1 MHLLRFGGAIYDR
14 GTTRLANLGRT
25 FTKFFGSPLFLI
37 LPLVLDEAKISFRL
51 ISSNS
56 LAGDGL
62 FYANV
67 YASFKTVL
75 QGRSLAHREAS
86 GFYRLKPLAFAVVAL
101 KNKLSSAVAKLKK
114 SPAKPVPAKKAPA
127 KKAPAKKAPAKKLP
141 AKKAPAKKAPAKKA
155 PVKKA
160 PAKKESVKK
169 APVRPTLAKPTLAKP
184 TLAKPPVK
192 KAPAKKPEAEII
204 KGAHKT
210 ALTSSTAKGG
220 ATTISVYK
228 PEVEASD
235 VVVVEEKRLV
245 LPPPIRKPKPGKKAP
260 SLKPIK
266 AAPAPFVIE
275 GEENWTA
282 TELKAIRAELAK
294 DLIRL
299 KKELAEIE
307 SEMDDLIE
315 ASGVGAGDD
324 QADAGAKTFEREHE
338 ISLVYNARDM
348 VLQTERALE
357 RIDTKTYG
365 RCEDCGNA
373 IGKARLQV
381 FPRATLCMLCKQKE
395 ERR

>member
-1 MHLLRFGGAIYDR
+1 MS
-14 GTTRLANLGRT
+14 
-25 FTKFFGSPLFLI
+25 KS
-37 LPLVLDEAKISFRL
+37 
-51 ISSNS
+51 
-56 LAGDGL
+56 
-62 FYANV
+62 
-67 YASFKTVL
+67 
-75 QGRSLAHREAS
+75 
-86 GFYRLKPLAFAVVAL
+86 
-101 KNKLSSAVAKLKK
+101 VAKKA
-114 SPAKPVPAKKAPA
+114 PAKKAAAKAPA
-127 KKAPAKKAPAKKLP
+127 KKAPAKI
-141 AKKAPAKKAPAKKA
+141 APAKKAPAKKSPEKKIPAKKSVAKA
-155 PVKKA
+155 PVKKSA
-160 PAKKESVKK
+160 PVKPAASKPEKK
-169 APVRPTLAKPTLAKP
+169 APVRPTLAKKP
-184 TLAKPPVK
+184 MP
-192 KAPAKKPEAEII
+192 KKPAAEII

-235 VVVVEEKRLV
+235 IVVVEEKRLV

-266 AAPAPFVIE
+266 AAPAPFVSE
-275 GEENWTA
+275 GEESWSA
-282 TELKAIRAELAK
+282 TELKSIRAELAK
-294 DLIRL
+294 DLVRL
-299 KKELAEIE
+299 KKELEAIE

-348 VLQTERALE
+348 VLQTERALD

-381 FPRATLCMLCKQKE
+381 FPRATLCMICKQKE

>member
-1 MHLLRFGGAIYDR
+1 
-14 GTTRLANLGRT
+14 
-25 FTKFFGSPLFLI
+25 
-37 LPLVLDEAKISFRL
+37 
-51 ISSNS
+51 
-56 LAGDGL
+56 
-62 FYANV
+62 
-67 YASFKTVL
+67 
-75 QGRSLAHREAS
+75 
-86 GFYRLKPLAFAVVAL
+86 VAL
-101 KNKLSSAVAKLKK
+101 KKKLSSAVAKFKKKPATKVTAKKTPAKKATPKKSSAKK
-114 SPAKPVPAKKAPA
+114 SPAKKVVAKKAPV
-127 KKAPAKKAPAKKLP
+127 
-141 AKKAPAKKAPAKKA
+141 KKAPAKKA

-160 PAKKESVKK
+160 PVK
-169 APVRPTLAKPTLAKP
+169 PVLA
-184 TLAKPPVK
+184 K
-192 KAPAKKPEAEII
+192 KAPAKKPTEII

-235 VVVVEEKRLV
+235 IVVVEEKRLV
-245 LPPPIRKPKPGKKAP
+245 LPPPVRKPKPGKKAP
-260 SLKPIK
+260 ALKPIK
-266 AAPAPFVIE
+266 AAPAPFVSE
-275 GEENWTA
+275 GEETWTA
-282 TELKAIRAELAK
+282 TELKAIRSELAK
-294 DLIRL
+294 DLVRL
-299 KKELAEIE
+299 KKELEEIE

>member
-1 MHLLRFGGAIYDR
+1 MA
-14 GTTRLANLGRT
+14 
-25 FTKFFGSPLFLI
+25 KF
-37 LPLVLDEAKISFRL
+37 
-51 ISSNS
+51 
-56 LAGDGL
+56 
-62 FYANV
+62 
-67 YASFKTVL
+67 
-75 QGRSLAHREAS
+75 
-86 GFYRLKPLAFAVVAL
+86 
-101 KNKLSSAVAKLKK
+101 KK
-114 SPAKPVPAKKAPA
+114 QPAKKVNSKKASAKKSAPSKVA
-127 KKAPAKKAPAKKLP
+127 VKKAVPKKAPVKKAI
-141 AKKAPAKKAPAKKA
+141 AKKAPAKKA
-155 PVKKA
+155 PVKPTGTKA
-160 PAKKESVKK
+160 PASK
-169 APVRPTLAKPTLAKP
+169 API
-184 TLAKPPVK
+184 K
-192 KAPAKKPEAEII
+192 KVPAKKPTEII

-235 VVVVEEKRLV
+235 IVVVEEKRLV
-245 LPPPIRKPKPGKKAP
+245 LPPPVRKPKPGKKAP

-266 AAPAPFVIE
+266 AAPAPFVSE

-282 TELKAIRAELAK
+282 TELKAIRSELAK
-294 DLIRL
+294 DLVRL
-299 KKELAEIE
+299 KKELEEIE

>member
-1 MHLLRFGGAIYDR
+1 M
-14 GTTRLANLGRT
+14 
-25 FTKFFGSPLFLI
+25 
-37 LPLVLDEAKISFRL
+37 
-51 ISSNS
+51 
-56 LAGDGL
+56 
-62 FYANV
+62 
-67 YASFKTVL
+67 
-75 QGRSLAHREAS
+75 
-86 GFYRLKPLAFAVVAL
+86 AL
-101 KNKLSSAVAKLKK
+101 KKKLSSAVAKLKK
-114 SPAKPVPAKKAPA
+114 KPAAKKPLAKKTPAKKAPT
-127 KKAPAKKAPAKKLP
+127 
-141 AKKAPAKKAPAKKA
+141 KKAPAKKAPAKKA

-160 PAKKESVKK
+160 PAPKAPAKK
-169 APVRPTLAKPTLAKP
+169 APVRPTLAKKP
-184 TLAKPPVK
+184 LP
-192 KAPAKKPEAEII
+192 KKPAAQIM

-235 VVVVEEKRLV
+235 IVVVEEKRLV
-245 LPPPIRKPKPGKKAP
+245 LPPPVRKPKPGKKAP
-260 SLKPIK
+260 TLKPIK
-266 AAPAPFVIE
+266 AAPAPFVIA

-282 TELKAIRAELAK
+282 TELKSIRSELAK
-294 DLIRL
+294 DLVRL
-299 KKELAEIE
+299 KKELEEIE

-348 VLQTERALE
+348 VLQTERALD